1 MKNKT
6 NFVIDGVIFLGFLAA
21 SIPALTG
28 LALHEWLSL
37 ALAGTLLVHL
47 VVHADWAWSVLS
59 RFFKK
64 LWHSSR
70 LNFVVN
76 LVLLVVYVGVMLSGI
91 LISREVLNVLGI
103 QLNENRAWEQI
114 HRLTADA
121 AIWLTALHFAL
132 HWRWIVNACK
142 RYLVDPVR
150 RLWNRRN
157 ETTADRVV
165 PTLEPVKV
173 EIRTDR

>member
-6 NFVIDGVIFLGFLAA
+6 NFVIDSVIFLGFLAA

-76 LVLLVVYVGVMLSGI
+76 LVLLVAYVGVMLSGV
-91 LISREVLNVLGI
+91 LISRELLNVLGI
-103 QLNENRAWEQI
+103 QLNESRTWEQI

-121 AIWLTALHFAL
+121 AVWLTALHFAL
-132 HWRWIVNACK
+132 HWRWILNACK
-142 RYLVDPVR
+142 HYLVEPIR
-150 RLWNRRN
+150 RLLNHRT
-157 ETTADRVV
+157 EPMGERVV
-165 PTLEPVKV
+165 PTMEPVKV